1 MEINVENTNH
11 NIDENENL
19 SETPKESMEEPF
31 DFLTEWNKIW
41 EE

>member
-1 MEINVENTNH
+1 MEKNVDVTNQTYENNTVVQ
-11 NIDENENL
+11 E
-19 SETPKESMEEPF
+19 ETKEEVF